1 MGKRKKEG
9 RKMRKLLYL
18 FVLGLCFTGTSLYAT
33 TIFSENFDE
42 LTPQLTVFTA
52 GQFHTINGTNV
63 DVVGGGLFGGLVVP
77 PESGN
82 AVDMGGSGGSSFGQ
96 LQSVAITLTPGTYSL
111 SFDLVGSQR
120 GVTTT
125 TGVNLAPTSGP
136 SLYSHD
142 FMLASNDD
150 VSGIVNG
157 AMFTVSGSPET
168 VFLTFS
174 LLGGSAN
181 IGSLLDNV
189 SIQSGAVSTV
199 PEPGSLLLLGSGL
212 MALVG
217 LVRRRGGVH
226 GA

>member
-1 MGKRKKEG
+1 
-9 RKMRKLLYL
+9 MRKLLYL
-18 FVLGLCFTGTSLYAT
+18 FVLAPCFTGTSLYAS

-52 GQFHTINGTNV
+52 GQFHTINATNV
-63 DVVGGGLFGGLVVP
+63 DIVGGGLFGGLVVP

-82 AVDMGGSGGSSFGQ
+82 AVDMGGSGGNSFGQ

-125 TGVNLAPTSGP
+125 TGVNLAPASGP

-142 FMLASNDD
+142 FTLASSDD
-150 VSGIVNG
+150 VSGIVNN

-168 VFLTFS
+168 VFLTFI
-174 LLGGSAN
+174 LLAGSAN
-181 IGSLLDNV
+181 VGSLLDNV
-189 SIQSGAVSTV
+189 SIQSGAASAV

-212 MALVG
+212 TALAG
-217 LVRRRGGVH
+217 FLRRRGGAH
-226 GA
+226 RI